1 MVSIVKRNGVRLL
14 SVLFILVILMGI
26 VFVASTTNVFGLS
39 YASEGVL
46 KSDAKDAVTYSN
58 QHDEEN
64 EELSLANVSSATA
77 SFLNWATFMAIK
89 PDSPNQK
96 MLDMIA
102 DLQHRVEA
110 LETAD
115 YVVWYAGKVT
125 AKNEIVKFDLDG
137 DGVYG
142 YVTYAGGRSETSLSV
157 GKIDGWYK
165 VTSNG
170 VKTHRITRNSD
181 GTFTLTP
188 VGE

>member
-1 MVSIVKRNGVRLL
+1 MEGMKEFIIGVINKGEYKLEDIEYKIKKL
-14 SVLFILVILMGI
+14 WMLGDI
-26 VFVASTTNVFGLS
+26 T
-39 YASEGVL
+39 
-46 KSDAKDAVTYSN
+46 
-58 QHDEEN
+58 EEDM
-64 EELSLANVSSATA
+64 EELLQLAADSVDNTA
-77 SFLNWATFMAIK
+77 
-89 PDSPNQK
+89 QVE
-96 MLDMIA
+96 MLDLIA
-102 DLQHRVEA
+102 DLQRRVEA

-137 DGVYG
+137 DGVYD

-157 GKIDGWYK
+157 GKIEGWYK